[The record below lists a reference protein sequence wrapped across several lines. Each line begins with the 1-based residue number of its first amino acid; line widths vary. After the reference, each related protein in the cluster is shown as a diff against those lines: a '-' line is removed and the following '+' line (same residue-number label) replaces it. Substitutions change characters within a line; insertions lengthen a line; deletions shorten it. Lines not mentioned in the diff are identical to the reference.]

1 MSRSIPAALAPVLFS
16 ALCAPLLADDT
27 ANRLTEGET
36 RAGWKLLFDGKS
48 PAGWRGFKKDAF
60 PEKGWAVEEGWLHV
74 VAGGSGGDIVTIGEY
89 GDFELSLEWKA
100 AKGANSGIMVRV
112 SEATDTPWM
121 SAPEFQ
127 VFDDADPHDIA
138 KTSAGAMYD
147 LYPPVKKSLKP
158 AGEVNHARIVV
169 AGNRIEHWLN
179 GVLVVDATL
188 GSEEWKT
195 RLAASKFAEMPHFA
209 KSERGRISL
218 QEHGDDVWFRSIKVR
233 ELPAAEVA
241 LAAKGRIDLFDGRT
255 LEGWTH
261 HLETPDAKRED
272 TWRVEDGVLICSGAP
287 NGYIR
292 TVADYTSYHLVV
304 EWRWPAGKQ
313 PGNSGVLLRMSGE
326 DKVWPRSIEAQL
338 YHQHAGDFWRIGDI
352 AMTTDPARTKGG
364 NTKHLKANEN
374 PPGEWN
380 RYDIKVDGGTVEL
393 RVNGELLNSA
403 TGCEEIPGKICLQ
416 SEGAEIHFRTVR
428 VYPIA
433 KGGESPKEDDDIG
446 NW

>member
-1 MSRSIPAALAPVLFS
+1 MSRLVRAALAAVLFT
-16 ALCAPLLADDT
+16 ALRAPLLADEG
-27 ANRLTEGET
+27 ANRLTDGET

-48 PAGWRGFKKDAF
+48 PTGWRGFKQDAF
-60 PEKGWAVEEGWLHV
+60 PVKGWAVEDGWLHV
-74 VAGGSGGDIVTIGEY
+74 VAGGGGGDIVTTGEY

-100 AKGANSGIMVRV
+100 GKGANSGIMVRV
-112 SEATDTPWM
+112 SEDTDTPWM

-179 GVLVVDATL
+179 GVLVVDAVL
-188 GSEEWKT
+188 GSEDWKA

-218 QEHGDDVWFRSIKVR
+218 QEHGDDVWFRSIKIR

-241 LAAKGRIDLFDGRT
+241 LLGRERVDLFDGRT
-255 LEGWTH
+255 LEGWAH

-272 TWRVEDGVLICSGAP
+272 TWRVEDGVLICSGSPA
-287 NGYIR
+287 GYIR
-292 TVADYTSYHLVV
+292 TIADYTNYHLVV
-304 EWRWPAGKQ
+304 EWRWPPGKE
-313 PGNSGVLLRMSGE
+313 PGNSGVLLRQVGE
-326 DKVWPRSIEAQL
+326 DKVWPKSIEAQL
-338 YHQHAGDFWRIGDI
+338 YSGHAGDFWCIGGFP
-352 AMTTDPARTKGG
+352 MTTDPARTNGG
-364 NTKHLKANEN
+364 NTKHTKPNEN
-374 PPGEWN
+374 APGEWN
-380 RYDIKVDGGTVEL
+380 RYDILVDGGTVEL
-393 RVNGELLNSA
+393 RVNGELLNNA
-403 TGCEEIPGKICLQ
+403 TGCEEVPGKICLQ

-428 VYPIA
+428 LYPLGKSAA
-433 KGGESPKEDDDIG
+433 KE
-446 NW
+446 